1 MKVLHVI
8 NSLHTGGAEKLL
20 VDMLPLY
27 EAKGIDVELLLLNGT
42 STPFLDKLTTTF
54 VGKISSL
61 GNRSVYNPVN
71 ILGLCRY
78 IKKYDVV
85 HVHLFPSFY
94 WVAIAKVISR
104 SKTQLV
110 YTEHSISN
118 RRFRSSFTKPID
130 TFIYKQY
137 TKIVGITQSI
147 CDLIANRFNKKEGT
161 ILIENGVNIN
171 QIINEVPLSIKALSE
186 LCQSDLSDKKIVLQ
200 VSSFHP
206 PKDQMTVIK
215 SLNLMDKNI
224 VLILVGTGHMK
235 AQIEKQTINLGLKNR
250 VFFLGVRT
258 DVHAILK
265 AVDLIVLSS
274 KYEGM
279 SLSSIEGMASGKA
292 FVASDVP
299 GLKEVVAGAGVLFPF
314 GDIKKLA
321 ESITLLLGDNSKYDS
336 VATKCLLRA
345 KEYDISRMLEKHID
359 LYQDLYEKA

>member
-1 MKVLHVI
+1 MKILHVI

-54 VGKISSL
+54 AGKISSL

-78 IKKYDVV
+78 IKNYDVV

-94 WVAIAKVISR
+94 WVAIAKVLTR

-137 TKIVGITQSI
+137 TKIVGITQPI
-147 CDLIANRFNKKEGT
+147 CDLIANRFNKKGGT

-186 LCQSDLSDKKIVLQ
+186 LCKSDLSDKKIVLQ

-215 SLNLMDKNI
+215 SLELMDENI
-224 VLILVGTGHMK
+224 VLIFVGTGHMK
-235 AQIEKQTINLGLKNR
+235 AQIEKQTIDLGLKNR

-258 DVHAILK
+258 DVHAILQ

-279 SLSSIEGMASGKA
+279 SLSSIEGMASGKP

-299 GLKEVVAGAGVLFPF
+299 GLTEIVTGAGLLFEV
-314 GDIKKLA
+314 GNHKELA
-321 ESITLLLGDNSKYDS
+321 TKINLLLTDTDYGAS
-336 VATKCLLRA
+336 VANRCQARA
-345 KEYDISRMLEKHID
+345 AQYDISTMIVKHIK
-359 LYQDLYEKA
+359 LYQEVYAEK